1 MELPVD
7 RIVGRKVLD
16 ITGRV
21 LGRVGHL
28 LVDTESWAIG
38 SFQLR
43 LQRRAALDL
52 GLRWSIFRVPTLHV
66 PTGLVM
72 AASDAVILRAQLDE
86 LQPLAPS
93 DQPFAPLRSAATA
106 H

>member
-7 RIVGRKVLD
+7 RIVGSKVLD

-21 LGRVGHL
+21 LGRVGRL
-28 LVDTESWAIG
+28 VVDTESWAIG
-38 SFQLR
+38 SFRLKLR
-43 LQRRAALDL
+43 RRAALDM
-52 GLRWSIFRVPTLHV
+52 GLRWSIFRVPTLEV

-72 AASDAVILRAQLDE
+72 AASDAIILRAELSD
-86 LQPLAPS
+86 LQPLALS
-93 DQPFAPLRSAATA
+93 DQPFSAFATQTA

>member
-1 MELPVD
+1 MEIAID
-7 RIVGRKVLD
+7 HIVGRKVLD

-21 LGRVGHL
+21 LGTVGHL
-28 LVDTESWAIG
+28 MVDTESWAIS

-43 LQRRAALDL
+43 LRRAAARDM
-52 GLRWSIFRVPTLHV
+52 GVRWSFFRVPTLEV

-72 AASDAVILRAQLDE
+72 AASDAVILRAELSD
-86 LQPLAPS
+86 LQPLAPP
-93 DQPFAPLRSAATA
+93 DQAFAHPALA